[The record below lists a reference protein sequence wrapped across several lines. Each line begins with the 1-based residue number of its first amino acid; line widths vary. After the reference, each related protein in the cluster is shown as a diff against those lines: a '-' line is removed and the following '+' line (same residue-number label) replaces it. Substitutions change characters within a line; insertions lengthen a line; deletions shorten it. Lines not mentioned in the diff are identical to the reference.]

1 MTAGFI
7 SIAPTI
13 GWSIGYIFAVSLAK
27 LLTFFQTF
35 HGILVQ
41 FTPITTY
48 SVARFTK
55 ASANKS
61 PF

>member
-41 FTPITTY
+41 TSITY
-48 SVARFTK
+48 LVARFTV